1 LTALLD
7 EATAQS
13 IILTAPAGYGKTTLA
28 REWLQGREDF
38 AWYRATAASAD
49 VGAFSAGLADAVA
62 PVVPGAGER
71 VHRRLRVGDA
81 TERIA
86 RPLAEL
92 LAEDLEPW
100 PDGGIIVLDDYHLM
114 AESAPVEDFLDWLL
128 TLAPIRV
135 LVTTRRRPG
144 WATARRFLY
153 GEAVEIGRDALA
165 MTNEEA
171 SRVLEGRSTEMVR
184 ALVRQAEGWPA
195 VIGLAALSADLAF
208 PEERASESLYRYF
221 ADEVLRAESPEV
233 QRLMLT
239 ASVPSAITIRVA
251 EQVLGIEDP
260 EPLLLRLRDEDLLH
274 EIPGGEL
281 VFHPLIHDFLRR
293 RLEVDDP
300 DRLDALRREVVAD
313 ARAHGRWEEAFDLSL
328 QASRAEEA
336 AEIVG
341 CAARSLLALGQGET
355 LEKWLGA
362 CGAAG
367 VTVPGAALAR
377 AELLIRKGEMSAAAA
392 LAKDT
397 VSRLAEDHPDYAWAC
412 NAAGRALH
420 LTSQEEAAFERFA
433 AAKST
438 AKTEEDLK
446 EALWGLVL
454 AATEIA
460 PEAMGQHLEEL
471 ETGYSDDLD
480 VRFRLAVGH
489 ALADELESHL
499 TGTWERFETLLPSI
513 RHAADPLAAST
524 FLASAASVA
533 VLRGHYSTGRDLA
546 EQALRLC
553 TDLRVGFAIGAC
565 HIYRAAA
572 DIGLRRF
579 LSARRSLQAFSRIG
593 RWKDDPYFHLE
604 AQTLR
609 ARLLASQGALA
620 EAIATRDALPATLA
634 PSRPLGAYL
643 GTLSIILAVGGDTRE
658 ARRTADL
665 AREQP
670 RGVEQRFCSD
680 LGNAIADGVD
690 GHETFEEQAIETIV
704 RCGEADY
711 IDGVVLAYRLFP
723 RILLI
728 AHGHPQAMEVVS
740 EALAR
745 SRDFSLAK
753 RTGTKVMTDAID
765 EPFAALTARER
776 DVLWLLLEGL
786 TNAEIASRLCISRST
801 AKVHVR
807 HILEKL
813 GVRSRLQAV
822 IRAQELV
829 EADGA

>member
-1 LTALLD
+1 
-7 EATAQS
+7 
-13 IILTAPAGYGKTTLA
+13 
-28 REWLQGREDF
+28 
-38 AWYRATAASAD
+38 
-49 VGAFSAGLADAVA
+49 
-62 PVVPGAGER
+62 
-71 VHRRLRVGDA
+71 
-81 TERIA
+81 
-86 RPLAEL
+86 
-92 LAEDLEPW
+92 
-100 PDGGIIVLDDYHLM
+100 
-114 AESAPVEDFLDWLL
+114 
-128 TLAPIRV
+128 
-135 LVTTRRRPG
+135 
-144 WATARRFLY
+144 
-153 GEAVEIGRDALA
+153 
-165 MTNEEA
+165 
-171 SRVLEGRSTEMVR
+171 
-184 ALVRQAEGWPA
+184 
-195 VIGLAALSADLAF
+195 
-208 PEERASESLYRYF
+208 
-221 ADEVLRAESPEV
+221 
-233 QRLMLT
+233 
-239 ASVPSAITIRVA
+239 
-251 EQVLGIEDP
+251 
-260 EPLLLRLRDEDLLH
+260 
-274 EIPGGEL
+274 
-281 VFHPLIHDFLRR
+281 
-293 RLEVDDP
+293 
-300 DRLDALRREVVAD
+300 
-313 ARAHGRWEEAFDLSL
+313 
-328 QASRAEEA
+328 
-336 AEIVG
+336 
-341 CAARSLLALGQGET
+341 
-355 LEKWLGA
+355 
-362 CGAAG
+362 
-367 VTVPGAALAR
+367 
-377 AELLIRKGEMSAAAA
+377 
-392 LAKDT
+392 
-397 VSRLAEDHPDYAWAC
+397 
-412 NAAGRALH
+412 
-420 LTSQEEAAFERFA
+420 
-433 AAKST
+433 
-438 AKTEEDLK
+438 
-446 EALWGLVL
+446 
-454 AATEIA
+454 
-460 PEAMGQHLEEL
+460 MGQHLEEL

-533 VLRGHYSTGRDLA
+533 VLRGHYSAGRDLA

-609 ARLLASQGALA
+609 ARLLASQGAVA

-690 GHETFEEQAIETIV
+690 GHHETFEEQAIETIV

-711 IDGVVLAYRLFP
+711 VDGLVLAYRLFP

-728 AHGHPQAMEVVS
+728 AHRHPKAMEVVG

-753 RTGTKVMTDAID
+753 KTGTKVTTDAID
-765 EPFAALTARER
+765 EPVAALTARER
-776 DVLWLLLEGL
+776 EVLWLLLEGL